1 MWIWLNY
8 ANEYQQQQQ
17 HHPFKWRISEYE
29 RETLQFAFSV
39 RLLLTMSRL
48 ITNEKSI
55 FMCFSSRSTSMPCPS
70 LFSRRR
76 RLIIPR
82 RRRRKATLFVCSI
95 HLPPRFC
102 NTYPSE
108 LFDCSSCISRDD
120 MKRDIDSVK
129 STSCSIWQLI
139 ITGTLQVSTW
149 QFPIRMLIRARQC
162 SQVTPQ
168 TISLSC

>member
-1 MWIWLNY
+1 M
-8 ANEYQQQQQ
+8 NER
-17 HHPFKWRISEYE
+17 H
-29 RETLQFAFSV
+29 FSV

-55 FMCFSSRSTSMPCPS
+55 FICCFASRSTSMPCPS

-76 RLIIPR
+76 LILPR
-82 RRRRKATLFVCSI
+82 RRTATLFVCSI

-120 MKRDIDSVK
+120 MKRDIYSVK

-168 TISLSC
+168 TISLSLMLSSRSTLDDNGAERGVIQFQ